1 MKRSDLRSKK
11 PSLEQIKNIEALVNN
26 IYSSHKKLQDYLS
39 GIGLEPVGGWR
50 DPKDYKLIA
59 GLNILNDDEECDEC
73 SIVEFPDDCVT
84 ECDECDECDEC
95 TGVVEFPD
103 DCVTESSILA
113 SLDRAIQIKSIKPVE
128 FSVQPITQDKNTLN
142 IVLKRKK

>member
-1 MKRSDLRSKK
+1 MKRSDLHSKK
-11 PSLEQIKNIEALVNN
+11 ASLEQIKKIEELVNN
-26 IYSSHKKLQDYLS
+26 IYSEHKKLQDYIS

-59 GLNILNDDEECDEC
+59 GLNILNDDEDCDEC

-84 ECDECDECDEC
+84 ECDECDEC

-103 DCVTESSILA
+103 DCVTESATLA
-113 SLDRAIQIKSIKPVE
+113 SLDRAIQIKTIRPVE
-128 FSVQPITQDKNTLN
+128 FSVKPITQDMNTLN